1 MLKLMY
7 LTIAYPRI
15 PIDSEP
21 STIPLQ
27 KSILLL
33 FTRSTTIWSLVFS
46 LLQKTKTQINPL
58 KIVYAPCHLTGQ
70 WPFRN
75 PTKSSSVFR
84 FKIIQMLQNFA
95 FQPTQQNWGGS
106 RNLLT
111 ESRVDPCTTWSREF
125 HFWNCK
131 YQQRWYPS
139 LMEEFSPQ
147 RAHQSSKNKENMV
160 SYICNKKEHLK
171 DIKAIQLLNLQG
183 ILDQTLPEEM

>member
-33 FTRSTTIWSLVFS
+33 FTRSTTIRSLVFS

-58 KIVYAPCHLTGQ
+58 KMVYAPGHLTGQ

-95 FQPTQQNWGGS
+95 FQTTQQNWGGS

-131 YQQRWYPS
+131 YQQHWYPS

-147 RAHQSSKNKENMV
+147 RAHQSFKNKENMV